1 MKQSL
6 LKLVDVILRKM
17 DEHPEIPHSETVIRS
32 WLQGQGYNKRDIDAA
47 MKLVRPR
54 IVVRPRVEQYRPGSV
69 RLLSPTEAF
78 KLTPEARD
86 ALARLDRFGLIDTWE
101 REEILDRLTHFDGLV
116 GLDELDY
123 LLSSVVYGARDVES
137 QQTIYNILE
146 GPGDTLH

>member
-6 LKLVDVILRKM
+6 LKLVDVILQKM
-17 DEHPEIPHSETVIRS
+17 DEHPEVLHSETLIRS

-54 IVVRPRVEQYRPGSV
+54 FVPRPRVENYRPASV
-69 RLLSPTEAF
+69 RMLSPSEEY
-78 KLTPEARD
+78 KMSPEARD
-86 ALARLDRFGLIDTWE
+86 ALARLDRYGLIDIYE
-101 REEILDRLTHFDGLV
+101 REEILDRLGHFEGVV

-137 QQTIYNILE
+137 QQTIYNVLE
-146 GPGDTLH
+146 GPGDTVH

>member
-17 DEHPEIPHSETVIRS
+17 DEHPEVLHSEKVIRS

-54 IVVRPRVEQYRPGSV
+54 FVPRPRVETYRPASI
-69 RLLSPTEAF
+69 RMLSPAEAY

-86 ALARLDRFGLIDTWE
+86 ALARLDRYGLIDLYE
-101 REEILDRLTHFDGLV
+101 REEILDRMGHLEGLV
-116 GLDELDY
+116 GLDELDF
-123 LLSSVVYGARDVES
+123 LLSTVVYGARDVES